1 MEPGQGLIQ
10 ARDKRTSKDLAFRS
24 MEAPK
29 RTETSPNPMRSLV
42 PANLDWK
49 SYNEMISHEVFGTVL
64 YVSHQVINA
73 KTMDLE
79 KKKPHFRIAS
89 SNYGLVPKTKTSKR

>member
-1 MEPGQGLIQ
+1 
-10 ARDKRTSKDLAFRS
+10 

-42 PANLDWK
+42 PANLDWT
-49 SYNEMISHEVFGTVL
+49 SYNEMISHEVSGTVL

-79 KKKPHFRIAS
+79 KKNTF
-89 SNYGLVPKTKTSKR
+89 

>member
-10 ARDKRTSKDLAFRS
+10 ASDKRTSKDLALRS
-24 MEAPK
+24 MEAPM
-29 RTETSPNPMRSLV
+29 RTETSPNPVCSQV
-42 PANLDWK
+42 PNLDWK
-49 SYNEMISHEVFGTVL
+49 SYNEMISHEVSGTVL

-79 KKKPHFRIAS
+79 KKTPHIL
-89 SNYGLVPKTKTSKR
+89 GLLVLIMA